1 MLFTIIDNSRIPD
14 NRVVSFDIQTFPSL
28 NLQKKKM
35 TTPPEFWILD
45 EILLPTYLKNNLKN
59 SRLSFAAESWLQ
71 GLQ

>member
-1 MLFTIIDNSRIPD
+1 MLFTIIDNSRITD
-14 NRVVSFDIQTFPSL
+14 NRVVSFDIQTFFQVSIY
-28 NLQKKKM
+28 KKKM

-45 EILLPTYLKNNLKN
+45 EILLPTYLRNNLKN